1 MARIIDFAIKILI
14 VGGLFGLFIGLSLV
28 LELTFIR

>member
-1 MARIIDFAIKILI
+1 MAKLINIAIKILI
-14 VGGLFGLFIGLSLV
+14 IGGLFGLFLGLSLV

>member
-1 MARIIDFAIKILI
+1 MAKFIDFAIKILI
-14 VGGLFGLFIGLSLV
+14 IGGVFGLFLGLSLM

>member
-1 MARIIDFAIKILI
+1 MAKFIDFAIKILI
-14 VGGLFGLFIGLSLV
+14 IGGIFGLFLGLSLM

>member
-1 MARIIDFAIKILI
+1 MAKFIDIAIKILI
-14 VGGLFGLFIGLSLV
+14 IGGVFGLFLGLSLM

>member
-1 MARIIDFAIKILI
+1 MARIINIAIKILI
-14 VGGLFGLFIGLSLV
+14 IGGLFGLFLGLSLV

>member
-1 MARIIDFAIKILI
+1 MTKFINFAIKILI
-14 VGGLFGLFIGLSLV
+14 VGGFFGLFLGLAVV

>member
-1 MARIIDFAIKILI
+1 MVKFIDFAIKILI
-14 VGGLFGLFIGLSLV
+14 IGGVFGLFLGLSLM

>member
-1 MARIIDFAIKILI
+1 MAKFIDFAIKILI
-14 VGGLFGLFIGLSLV
+14 IGGLFGLFLGLSLM

>member
-1 MARIIDFAIKILI
+1 MTRFIDFAIKILI
-14 VGGLFGLFIGLSLV
+14 VGGLFGVFLGLSLV

>member
-1 MARIIDFAIKILI
+1 MAKFINFAIKILI
-14 VGGLFGLFIGLSLV
+14 IGGVFGLFLGLSLM

>member
-1 MARIIDFAIKILI
+1 MVSFINIAIKILI
-14 VGGLFGLFIGLSLV
+14 LGGFFGLLIGLSLV

>member
-1 MARIIDFAIKILI
+1 MAKILDFAIKILI
-14 VGGLFGLFIGLSLV
+14 IGGLFGLFLGLSLV